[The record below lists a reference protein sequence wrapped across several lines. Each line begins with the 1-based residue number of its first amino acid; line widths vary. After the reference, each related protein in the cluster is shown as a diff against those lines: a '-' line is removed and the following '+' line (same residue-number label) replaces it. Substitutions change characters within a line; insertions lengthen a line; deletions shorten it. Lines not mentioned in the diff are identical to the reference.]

1 MKWWWSTVK
10 SFVNSCSMW
19 LIIHKSR
26 RSGKGSFS
34 YYVRKIFRKTHISRA
49 QIHTHS
55 CAYQGMWH
63 NSFSEI
69 FCGRAQWMIQRMII
83 APFQFCFFFCPL
95 LFGRGL
101 GLTLT
106 VNSNVFLFVC
116 FNISLVDGKY
126 IITKME
132 NPTDLY

>member
-1 MKWWWSTVK
+1 MDDPKDDHCTLPV
-10 SFVNSCSMW
+10 
-19 LIIHKSR
+19 LLL
-26 RSGKGSFS
+26 
-34 YYVRKIFRKTHISRA
+34 
-49 QIHTHS
+49 
-55 CAYQGMWH
+55 
-63 NSFSEI
+63 
-69 FCGRAQWMIQRMII
+69 
-83 APFQFCFFFCPL
+83 FCPL

-106 VNSNVFLFVC
+106 VDSNVFLFVC

>member
-1 MKWWWSTVK
+1 MKHSEILCQQLFHVINYSQK
-10 SFVNSCSMW
+10 QAIREGIIQLLCSQNFPKNSYFSRPDTHTFLCVSRNVTYQFFGNFLWTCSMDDPKDDHCT
-19 LIIHKSR
+19 LP
-26 RSGKGSFS
+26 
-34 YYVRKIFRKTHISRA
+34 VLLL
-49 QIHTHS
+49 
-55 CAYQGMWH
+55 
-63 NSFSEI
+63 
-69 FCGRAQWMIQRMII
+69 
-83 APFQFCFFFCPL
+83 FCPL

-106 VNSNVFLFVC
+106 VDSNVFLFVC